1 MTELASGTTL
11 GTSGDLLASA
21 ISRGRVAAAIARLA
35 ISKRLRRVRGEP
47 VHSSFLS
54 SPASRSMIPVLQ
66 IPISGPYA
74 RALPLVKKLRDPSLC
89 ALKIALIYCQ
99 GLLGCDPDFM
109 LPPSRRAEAWQKA
122 PPEIHK

>member
-35 ISKRLRRVRGEP
+35 ISKRLRRVRREP

-66 IPISGPYA
+66 FARYLSPAHARGRCHLSRSYA
-74 RALPLVKKLRDPSLC
+74 NPSLC

-109 LPPSRRAEAWQKA
+109 LP
-122 PPEIHK
+122 